1 MSDPTL
7 SEAETLAGI
16 VAFMHK
22 QHGLDLSCYEDAFLR
37 RSLAKRQEA
46 RNCDNMAA
54 YATLLTAV
62 REEAGFLA
70 RALQVTY
77 SEFFRNPLVFALLQ
91 QVVLPGLLAART
103 TGQSAEIRIWSAACA
118 GGQEVWSVLLLLE
131 ELIASANPAVTC
143 RLFATDLSASALDQ
157 ARKGVYSA
165 TGLGNVPLRLLESG
179 FTRRGHYYAIAE
191 GLKKKVD
198 FARYDL
204 LEEASTCPPMSIYG
218 EFDLVLCSNVLM
230 YYQAAAR
237 RRILAKLRNCLA
249 PGGWLVTGRTEDA
262 MVRDAGGFRPVR
274 PTVPVFQIGRS

>member
-54 YATLLTAV
+54 YATLLTAD
-62 REEAGFLA
+62 RKEAGALA

-77 SEFFRNPLVFALLQ
+77 SEFFRNSLVFAVLK
-91 QVVLPGLLAART
+91 QVILPGLLAARS
-103 TGQSAEIRIWSAACA
+103 TGRPAEIRIWSAACA

-165 TGLGNVPLRLLESG
+165 AGVGNVPLRLLESG
-179 FTRRGHYYAIAE
+179 FVRRGETYAIAE

-230 YYQAAAR
+230 YYQAAAQQ
-237 RRILAKLRNCLA
+237 RILAKLRNCLA

-262 MVRDAGGFRPVR
+262 MVRTAGGFRLLR
-274 PTVPVFQIGRS
+274 PAVPVFQIE